1 MVMPGFGVNS
11 DRFVCA
17 TFRTS
22 LTVED
27 ESSNRTSIEE
37 TSNAH
42 CAERLHDLNDRDGS
56 FCAIAIWGTERFSDS
71 IESEFGQAENLVQFH
86 ISASGGTIDIVSKDP
101 RDLSTRD
108 SIRAYGKALAEQ
120 LRKDEFELLFTIG
133 PANPEF
139 VKQVKNGGVGFSV
152 EEEPFGVRLGLGA
165 SNQQTRTAIH
175 EFIRIAAGRALAPHD
190 RAIDHPGNNLGW
202 DAPPAPDLKK

>member
-1 MVMPGFGVNS
+1 MRIVLSGFMISTIVTGAFAQLPSGGPNVS
-11 DRFVCA
+11 A
-17 TFRTS
+17 TQS
-22 LTVED
+22 KANLD
-27 ESSNRTSIEE
+27 KQKI
-37 TSNAH
+37 
-42 CAERLHDLNDRDGS
+42 
-56 FCAIAIWGTERFSDS
+56 
-71 IESEFGQAENLVQFH
+71 LVQFH
-86 ISASGGTIDIVSKDP
+86 ISESGGTIDIVSKDP

-120 LRKDEFELLFTIG
+120 LRKGEFELLFTIG